1 MRFSVAG
8 VQMYLSAIHSN
19 VEAMRSRLDVLMAT
33 FPWVEMVVFSELAP
47 QGFFLSKA
55 ESLPGPTENAFCEMA
70 RKHKI
75 WLLPGS
81 LYEKRD
87 GQIFNTASVINPDG
101 LVVGRYRKMFPF
113 RPYEE
118 NVASGDEFLVFDV
131 PEVGRFGVSICYDIW
146 FPETTR
152 TLVAMGA
159 EVLLHPTMTNTMD
172 RNVEL
177 AIIRASAAQNQC
189 YIMDINGLGDCGN
202 GHSLIVGPEGYIIHQ
217 AGGSSEM
224 IPVELDFERVR
235 HTRRNGIMGL
245 GQPLKSFRDRKVAFD
260 VYRPEVNFGH
270 LNQLGPLEKKS
281 RRAVARGDKPI
292 VDTTEA
298 PETNSTNTK

>member
-1 MRFSVAG
+1 MRFTIAG
-8 VQMYLSAIHSN
+8 VQMYLSAVHNN
-19 VEAMRSRLDVLMAT
+19 VEAMRSRLDVLLAT

-47 QGFFLSKA
+47 HGFFLSKA
-55 ESLPGPTENAFCEMA
+55 ETLPGPTENAFCEMA

-81 LYEKRD
+81 MYEKRD
-87 GQIFNTASVINPDG
+87 GKIYNTASVINPDG
-101 LVVGRYRKMFPF
+101 TVVGRYRKMFPF

-131 PEVGRFGVSICYDIW
+131 PDVGRFGVSICYDIW

-159 EVLLHPTMTNTMD
+159 EVLLHPTMTNTID

-177 AIIRASAAQNQC
+177 AIVRASAAQNQI
-189 YIMDINGLGDCGN
+189 YILDINGLGDCGN

-217 AGGSSEM
+217 AGSSSEM
-224 IPVELDFERVR
+224 IPIEINLERVR
-235 HTRRNGIMGL
+235 HTRKSGIMGL

-260 VYRPEVNFGH
+260 VYRPEVDYGY
-270 LNQLGPLEKKS
+270 LSQLGPLEKKS
-281 RRAVARGDKPI
+281 RRAVARGDHEIP
-292 VDTTEA
+292 DPDSA
-298 PETNSTNTK
+298 ETKTDQQK